1 MKLKLLLFAPIIMA
15 SLFSCGDDEKI
26 SVKPQTKD
34 SIKTD
39 TIKADTV
46 RDDSTRDSLDWYHL
60 EKVRPIDYNLSTDL
74 IPVYAASYKNIYV
87 GNILYVNAST
97 LQEPKFVSN
106 INYLEKI
113 DIMCEYNANY
123 YSSYSFSLLCIC
135 LSLIPRIAAVFLL
148 LLPEFSNVNKVRAFT
163 ASFMV
168 VP

>member
-1 MKLKLLLFAPIIMA
+1 MKYMKLKLLLFAPIIMA
-15 SLFSCGDDEKI
+15 ILFSCGDDENI

-46 RDDSTRDSLDWYHL
+46 KADTVRGDSTRDSLDWYHL
-60 EKVRPIDYNLSTDL
+60 ENVQPIDYNLSTDL
-74 IPVYAASYKNIYV
+74 IPVYEASYKNIYV

-113 DIMCEYNANY
+113 DIMCE
-123 YSSYSFSLLCIC
+123 
-135 LSLIPRIAAVFLL
+135 
-148 LLPEFSNVNKVRAFT
+148 
-163 ASFMV
+163 
-168 VP
+168 